1 MFQNMGKRKAHQM
14 SDGESD
20 TETVAAAAETPKTKK
35 RKGQAEENFSALI
48 SIDDLDPDDEIWIV
62 KLPSHVRNLND

>member
-1 MFQNMGKRKAHQM
+1 M

-48 SIDDLDPDDEIWIV
+48 SINDLDIDDEIWIV